1 MRQDLLT
8 CPVTANHVICSV
20 CCSAH
25 ATCHDVCKT
34 GPSTFRIAEREIRE
48 RFIRRDAKSTEREP
62 VPQPGG

>member
-25 ATCHDVCKT
+25 ATCHDVCKK
-34 GPSTFRIAEREIRE
+34 GPSTSRIGEQEIRD
-48 RFIRRDAKSTEREP
+48 RFTRRDAKSTER
-62 VPQPGG
+62 VGARQLDG